1 MMIKVGI
8 IGGGGYTGGELLRLL
23 SFHPRVIIE
32 FVQSNSQ
39 AGKSVA
45 AVHEDL
51 FHLKN
56 LHFIANPPLL
66 ADVIFLCMGHGKS
79 SVFMQENVIPDGV
92 KCIDLG
98 NDFRLDT
105 SFIYGLPELNK
116 EPIKQAKRIANPG
129 CFASAIQLA
138 LLPFAAS
145 QQLNNAIHIHAIT
158 GSTGAGQALSET
170 THFSWRSSNI
180 SIYKAFDHQHI
191 PEILRSLKQL
201 QPDFNQD
208 LHFIPM
214 RGDFTRGILASIYF
228 ESDLT
233 PAELNQLFAAY
244 YDKEPFTHI
253 TDLNPHL
260 KMVVNTNSCVI
271 QVKKQGKC
279 VHLISVLDNLLKGAS
294 GQAVQNMN
302 LMFGLPEME
311 GLNLKSTAF

>member
-1 MMIKVGI
+1 MIKVGV
-8 IGGGGYTGGELLRLL
+8 IGAGGYTGGELLRLL
-23 SFHPRVIIE
+23 AFHPKVVIA
-32 FVQSNSQ
+32 FAQSNSQ
-39 AGKSVA
+39 SGKSVA
-45 AVHEDL
+45 SVHDDL
-51 FHLKN
+51 FQLKD
-56 LHFIANPPLL
+56 LYFLSNPPLL

-79 SVFMQENVIPDGV
+79 SIFMKENVIPNGV

-98 NDFRLDT
+98 NDFRLDS
-105 SFIYGLPELNK
+105 SFIYGLPELNH
-116 EPIKQAKRIANPG
+116 EHIRTAERIANPG

-138 LLPFAAS
+138 LLPFAENHL
-145 QQLNNAIHIHAIT
+145 LNNSIHIHAIT
-158 GSTGAGQALSET
+158 GSTGAGQALSDT

-180 SIYKAFDHQHI
+180 SVYKAFDHQHI
-191 PEILRSLKQL
+191 PEIVRSFKQL

-228 ESDLT
+228 ESDVSQADLDDLF
-233 PAELNQLFAAY
+233 PSYYKNQLFT
-244 YDKEPFTHI
+244 KV

-260 KMVVNTNSCVI
+260 KMVVNTNNCVV

-279 VHLISVLDNLLKGAS
+279 VHIISVLDNLLKGAS

-302 LMFGLPEME
+302 LMFGYPENE

>member
-1 MMIKVGI
+1 MIKVGV
-8 IGGGGYTGGELLRLL
+8 IGAGGYTGGELLRLL
-23 SFHPRVIIE
+23 AFHPKVVIA
-32 FVQSNSQ
+32 FAQSNSQ
-39 AGKSVA
+39 SGKSVA
-45 AVHEDL
+45 SVHDDL
-51 FHLKN
+51 FQLKD
-56 LHFIANPPLL
+56 LYFLSNPPLL

-79 SVFMQENVIPDGV
+79 SIFMKENVIPNGV

-98 NDFRLDT
+98 NDFRLDS
-105 SFIYGLPELNK
+105 SFIYGLPELNHVNIRTA
-116 EPIKQAKRIANPG
+116 ERIANPG

-138 LLPFAAS
+138 LLPFAENHL
-145 QQLNNAIHIHAIT
+145 LNNSIHIHAIT
-158 GSTGAGQALSET
+158 GSTGAGQALSDT

-180 SIYKAFDHQHI
+180 SVYKAFDHQHI
-191 PEILRSLKQL
+191 PEIVRSLRQL

-228 ESDLT
+228 ESDVSQADLDDLF
-233 PAELNQLFAAY
+233 PSYYKNQLFT
-244 YDKEPFTHI
+244 KV

-260 KMVVNTNSCVI
+260 KMVVNTNNCVV

-279 VHLISVLDNLLKGAS
+279 VHIISVLDNLLKGAS

-302 LMFGLPEME
+302 LMFGYPENE

>member
-1 MMIKVGI
+1 MIKVGV
-8 IGGGGYTGGELLRLL
+8 IGAGGYTGGELLRLL
-23 SFHPRVIIE
+23 AFHPKVVIA
-32 FVQSNSQ
+32 FAQSNSQ

-45 AVHEDL
+45 SVHDDL
-51 FHLKN
+51 FQLKD
-56 LHFIANPPLL
+56 LYFLSNPPLL

-79 SVFMQENVIPDGV
+79 SIFMQENVIPNGV

-98 NDFRLDT
+98 NDFRLDS
-105 SFIYGLPELNK
+105 SFIYGLPELNH
-116 EPIKQAKRIANPG
+116 ENIRTADRIANPG

-138 LLPFAAS
+138 LLPFAENHL
-145 QQLNNAIHIHAIT
+145 LNSSIHIHAIT
-158 GSTGAGQALSET
+158 GSTGAGQALSDT

-180 SIYKAFDHQHI
+180 SVYKAFDHQHI

-228 ESDLT
+228 ESDVSQADLDD
-233 PAELNQLFAAY
+233 LFSSYYKNQ
-244 YDKEPFTHI
+244 PFTKV

-260 KMVVNTNSCVI
+260 KMVVNTNNCVV

-279 VHLISVLDNLLKGAS
+279 VHIISVLDNLLKGAS

-302 LMFGLPEME
+302 LMFGYPENE

>member
-1 MMIKVGI
+1 MIKVGV
-8 IGGGGYTGGELLRLL
+8 IGAGGYTGGELLRLL
-23 SFHPRVIIE
+23 AFHPKVVIA
-32 FVQSNSQ
+32 FAQSNSQ
-39 AGKSVA
+39 SGKSVA
-45 AVHEDL
+45 SVHDDL
-51 FHLKN
+51 FQLKD
-56 LHFIANPPLL
+56 LYFLSNPPLL

-79 SVFMQENVIPDGV
+79 SIFMQENVIPNGV

-98 NDFRLDT
+98 NDFRLDS
-105 SFIYGLPELNK
+105 SFIYGLPELNHVNIRTA
-116 EPIKQAKRIANPG
+116 ERIANPG

-138 LLPFAAS
+138 LLPFAENHL
-145 QQLNNAIHIHAIT
+145 LNNSIHIHAIT
-158 GSTGAGQALSET
+158 GSTGAGQALSDT

-180 SIYKAFDHQHI
+180 SVYKAFDHQHI
-191 PEILRSLKQL
+191 PEIVRSLRQL

-228 ESDLT
+228 ESDVSQ
-233 PAELNQLFAAY
+233 ADLNDLFSSY
-244 YDKEPFTHI
+244 YKNQPFTKV

-260 KMVVNTNSCVI
+260 KMVVNTNNCVV

-279 VHLISVLDNLLKGAS
+279 VHIISVLDNLLKGAS

-302 LMFGLPEME
+302 LMFGYSENE

>member
-1 MMIKVGI
+1 MIKVGV
-8 IGGGGYTGGELLRLL
+8 IGAGGYTGGELLRLL
-23 SFHPRVIIE
+23 AFHPKVVIA
-32 FVQSNSQ
+32 FAQSNSQ
-39 AGKSVA
+39 SGKSVA
-45 AVHEDL
+45 SVHDDL
-51 FHLKN
+51 FQLKD
-56 LHFIANPPLL
+56 LYFLSNPPLL

-79 SVFMQENVIPDGV
+79 SIFMKENVIPNGV

-98 NDFRLDT
+98 NDFRLDS
-105 SFIYGLPELNK
+105 SFIYGLPELNH
-116 EPIKQAKRIANPG
+116 EHIRTAERIANPG

-138 LLPFAAS
+138 LLPFAENHL
-145 QQLNNAIHIHAIT
+145 LNNSIHIHAIT
-158 GSTGAGQALSET
+158 GSTGAGQALIDT

-180 SIYKAFDHQHI
+180 SVYKAFDHQHI
-191 PEILRSLKQL
+191 PEIVRSLKQL

-228 ESDLT
+228 ESDVSQADLND
-233 PAELNQLFAAY
+233 LFSSYYKNQLFT
-244 YDKEPFTHI
+244 KV

-260 KMVVNTNSCVI
+260 KMVVNTNNCVV

-279 VHLISVLDNLLKGAS
+279 VHIISVLDNLLKGAS

-302 LMFGLPEME
+302 LMFGYPENE

>member
-1 MMIKVGI
+1 MIKVGV
-8 IGGGGYTGGELLRLL
+8 IGAGGYTGGELLRLL
-23 SFHPRVIIE
+23 AFHPKVVIA
-32 FVQSNSQ
+32 FAQSNSQ
-39 AGKSVA
+39 AGKAVA
-45 AVHEDL
+45 TVHDDL
-51 FHLKN
+51 FQLKD
-56 LHFIANPPLL
+56 LYFLSNPPLL

-79 SVFMQENVIPDGV
+79 SIFMQENVIPNGV

-98 NDFRLDT
+98 NDFRLDS
-105 SFIYGLPELNK
+105 SFIYGLPELNH
-116 EPIKQAKRIANPG
+116 ENIRTAERIANPG

-138 LLPFAAS
+138 LLPFAENHL
-145 QQLNNAIHIHAIT
+145 LNNSIHIHAIT
-158 GSTGAGQALSET
+158 GSTGAGQALSDT

-180 SIYKAFDHQHI
+180 SVYKAFDHQHI
-191 PEILRSLKQL
+191 PEIVRSLKQL

-228 ESDLT
+228 ESDVSQADLDD
-233 PAELNQLFAAY
+233 LFSSYYKNQ
-244 YDKEPFTHI
+244 PFTKV

-260 KMVVNTNSCVI
+260 KMVVNTNNCVV

-279 VHLISVLDNLLKGAS
+279 VHIISVLDNLLKGAS

-302 LMFGLPEME
+302 LMFGYSENE

>member
-1 MMIKVGI
+1 MIKVGV
-8 IGGGGYTGGELLRLL
+8 IGAGGYTGGELLRLL
-23 SFHPRVIIE
+23 AFHPKVVIA
-32 FVQSNSQ
+32 FAQSNSQ
-39 AGKSVA
+39 AGKAVA
-45 AVHEDL
+45 TVHDDL
-51 FHLKN
+51 FQLKD
-56 LHFIANPPLL
+56 LYFLSNPPLL

-79 SVFMQENVIPDGV
+79 SIFMKENVIPNGV

-98 NDFRLDT
+98 NDFRLDS
-105 SFIYGLPELNK
+105 SFIYGLPELNH
-116 EPIKQAKRIANPG
+116 EYIRTAERIANPG

-138 LLPFAAS
+138 LLPFAENHL
-145 QQLNNAIHIHAIT
+145 LNNSIHIHAIT
-158 GSTGAGQALSET
+158 GSTGAGQALSDT

-180 SIYKAFDHQHI
+180 SVYKAFDHQHI
-191 PEILRSLKQL
+191 PEIVRSLRQL

-228 ESDLT
+228 ESDVSQ
-233 PAELNQLFAAY
+233 ADLNDLFSSY
-244 YDKEPFTHI
+244 YKNQPFTKV

-260 KMVVNTNSCVI
+260 KMVVNTNNCVV

-279 VHLISVLDNLLKGAS
+279 VHIISVLDNLLKGAS

-302 LMFGLPEME
+302 LMFGYPENE

>member
-1 MMIKVGI
+1 MIKVGV
-8 IGGGGYTGGELLRLL
+8 IGAGGYTGGELLRLL
-23 SFHPRVIIE
+23 AFHPKVVIA
-32 FVQSNSQ
+32 FAQSNSQ

-45 AVHEDL
+45 SVHDDL
-51 FHLKN
+51 FQLKD
-56 LHFIANPPLL
+56 LYFLSNPPLL

-79 SVFMQENVIPDGV
+79 SIFMQENVIPNGV

-98 NDFRLDT
+98 NDFRLDS
-105 SFIYGLPELNK
+105 SFIYGLPELNH
-116 EPIKQAKRIANPG
+116 ENIRTADRIANPG

-138 LLPFAAS
+138 LLPFAENHL
-145 QQLNNAIHIHAIT
+145 LNSFIHIHAIT
-158 GSTGAGQALSET
+158 GSTGAGQALSDT

-180 SIYKAFDHQHI
+180 SVYKAFDHQHI
-191 PEILRSLKQL
+191 PEIVRSLKQL

-228 ESDLT
+228 ESDVSQADLDD
-233 PAELNQLFAAY
+233 LFSSYYKNQ
-244 YDKEPFTHI
+244 PFTKV

-260 KMVVNTNSCVI
+260 KMVVNTNNCVV

-279 VHLISVLDNLLKGAS
+279 VHIISVLDNLLKGAS

-302 LMFGLPEME
+302 LMFGYPENE

>member
-1 MMIKVGI
+1 MIKVGV
-8 IGGGGYTGGELLRLL
+8 IGAGGYTGGELLRLL
-23 SFHPRVIIE
+23 AFHPKVVIA
-32 FVQSNSQ
+32 FAQSNSQ
-39 AGKSVA
+39 SGKSVA
-45 AVHEDL
+45 SVHDDL
-51 FHLKN
+51 FQLKD
-56 LHFIANPPLL
+56 LYFLSNPPLL

-79 SVFMQENVIPDGV
+79 SIFMKENVIPNGV

-98 NDFRLDT
+98 NDFRLDS
-105 SFIYGLPELNK
+105 SFIYGLPELNH
-116 EPIKQAKRIANPG
+116 EHIRTAERIANPG

-138 LLPFAAS
+138 LLPFAENHL
-145 QQLNNAIHIHAIT
+145 LNNSIHIHAIT
-158 GSTGAGQALSET
+158 GSTGAGQALSDT

-180 SIYKAFDHQHI
+180 SVYKAFDHQHI
-191 PEILRSLKQL
+191 PEIVRSLRQL

-228 ESDLT
+228 ESDVSQADLDD
-233 PAELNQLFAAY
+233 LFSAY
-244 YDKEPFTHI
+244 YKNQPFTKV

-260 KMVVNTNSCVI
+260 KMVVNTNNCVV

-279 VHLISVLDNLLKGAS
+279 VHIISVLDNLLKGAS

-302 LMFGLPEME
+302 LMFGYSENE

>member
-1 MMIKVGI
+1 MIKVGV
-8 IGGGGYTGGELLRLL
+8 IGAGGYTGGELLRLL
-23 SFHPRVIIE
+23 AFHPKVVIA
-32 FVQSNSQ
+32 FAQSNSQ

-45 AVHEDL
+45 SVHDDL
-51 FHLKN
+51 FQLKD
-56 LHFIANPPLL
+56 LYFLSNPPLL

-79 SVFMQENVIPDGV
+79 SIFMQENVIPNGV

-98 NDFRLDT
+98 NDFRLDS
-105 SFIYGLPELNK
+105 SFIYGLPELNH
-116 EPIKQAKRIANPG
+116 ENIRTADRIANPG

-138 LLPFAAS
+138 LLPFAENHL
-145 QQLNNAIHIHAIT
+145 LNSSIHIHAIT
-158 GSTGAGQALSET
+158 GSTGAGQALSDT

-180 SIYKAFDHQHI
+180 SVYKAFDHQHI
-191 PEILRSLKQL
+191 PEILRSIKQL

-208 LHFIPM
+208 VHFIPM

-228 ESDLT
+228 ESDVSQADLDD
-233 PAELNQLFAAY
+233 LFSSYYKNQ
-244 YDKEPFTHI
+244 PFTKV

-260 KMVVNTNSCVI
+260 KMVVNTNNCVV

-279 VHLISVLDNLLKGAS
+279 VHIISVLDNLLKGAS

-302 LMFGLPEME
+302 LIFGYPENE

>member
-1 MMIKVGI
+1 MIKVGV
-8 IGGGGYTGGELLRLL
+8 IGAGGYTGGELLRLL
-23 SFHPRVIIE
+23 AFHPKVVIA
-32 FVQSNSQ
+32 FAQSNSQ
-39 AGKSVA
+39 AGKAVA
-45 AVHEDL
+45 TVHDDL
-51 FHLKN
+51 FQLKD
-56 LHFIANPPLL
+56 LYFLSNPPLL

-79 SVFMQENVIPDGV
+79 SIFMKENVIPNGV

-98 NDFRLDT
+98 NDFRLDS
-105 SFIYGLPELNK
+105 SFIYGLPELNH
-116 EPIKQAKRIANPG
+116 ENIRTAERIANPG

-138 LLPFAAS
+138 LLPFAENHL
-145 QQLNNAIHIHAIT
+145 LNNSIHIHAIT
-158 GSTGAGQALSET
+158 GSTGAGQALSDT

-180 SIYKAFDHQHI
+180 SVYKAFDHQHI
-191 PEILRSLKQL
+191 PEIVRSLKQL

-228 ESDLT
+228 ESDVSQADLDD
-233 PAELNQLFAAY
+233 LFSSYYKNQ
-244 YDKEPFTHI
+244 PFTKV

-260 KMVVNTNSCVI
+260 KMVVNTNNCVV

-279 VHLISVLDNLLKGAS
+279 VHIISVLDNLLKGAS

-302 LMFGLPEME
+302 LMFGYSENE

>member
-1 MMIKVGI
+1 MIKVGV
-8 IGGGGYTGGELLRLL
+8 IGAGGYTGGELLRLL
-23 SFHPRVIIE
+23 AFHPKVVIA
-32 FVQSNSQ
+32 FAQSNSQ
-39 AGKSVA
+39 SGKSVA
-45 AVHEDL
+45 SVHDDL
-51 FHLKN
+51 FQLKD
-56 LHFIANPPLL
+56 LYFLSNPPLL

-79 SVFMQENVIPDGV
+79 SIFMKENVIPNGV

-98 NDFRLDT
+98 NDFRLDS
-105 SFIYGLPELNK
+105 SFIYGLPELNH
-116 EPIKQAKRIANPG
+116 EHIRTAERIANPG

-138 LLPFAAS
+138 LLPFAENHL
-145 QQLNNAIHIHAIT
+145 LNNSIHIHAIT
-158 GSTGAGQALSET
+158 GSTGAGQALSDT

-180 SIYKAFDHQHI
+180 SVYKAFDHQHI
-191 PEILRSLKQL
+191 PEIVRSLKQL

-228 ESDLT
+228 ESDVSQADLDD
-233 PAELNQLFAAY
+233 LFSAY
-244 YDKEPFTHI
+244 YKNQPFTKV

-260 KMVVNTNSCVI
+260 KMVVNTNNCVV

-279 VHLISVLDNLLKGAS
+279 VHIISVLDNLLKGAS

-302 LMFGLPEME
+302 LMFGYSENE

>member
-1 MMIKVGI
+1 MINVGI

-23 SFHPRVIIE
+23 SFHPKVNIA

-45 AVHEDL
+45 AVHDDL
-51 FHLKN
+51 FQLKD
-56 LHFIANPPLL
+56 LYFLANPPLL
-66 ADVIFLCMGHGKS
+66 ADVIFLCMGH
-79 SVFMQENVIPDGV
+79 
-92 KCIDLG
+92 DLG
-98 NDFRLDT
+98 NDFRLDE
-105 SFIYGLPELNK
+105 SFIYGLPELNH
-116 EPIKQAKRIANPG
+116 EPIKKADRIANPG

-138 LLPFAAS
+138 LLPFAENHL
-145 QQLNNAIHIHAIT
+145 LNSSIHIHAIT
-158 GSTGAGQALSET
+158 GSTGAGQALSDT

-180 SIYKAFDHQHI
+180 SVYKAFDHQHI
-191 PEILRSLKQL
+191 PEIVRSLKQL

-214 RGDFTRGILASIYF
+214 RGDFTRGIFASIYF
-228 ESDLT
+228 ESEVSQSDLD
-233 PAELNQLFAAY
+233 NLFSTY
-244 YDKEPFTHI
+244 YKNHFFTKV

-260 KMVVNTNSCVI
+260 KMVVNTNNCVV

-279 VHLISVLDNLLKGAS
+279 VHIISVLDNLLKGAS

-302 LMFGLPEME
+302 LMFGYPEYE

>member
-1 MMIKVGI
+1 MIKVGV
-8 IGGGGYTGGELLRLL
+8 IGAGGYTGGELLRLL
-23 SFHPRVIIE
+23 AFHPKVVIA
-32 FVQSNSQ
+32 FAQSNSQ
-39 AGKSVA
+39 AGKAVA
-45 AVHEDL
+45 TVHDDL
-51 FHLKN
+51 FQLKD
-56 LHFIANPPLL
+56 LYFLSNPPLL

-79 SVFMQENVIPDGV
+79 SIFMKENVIPNGV

-98 NDFRLDT
+98 NDFRLDS
-105 SFIYGLPELNK
+105 SFIYGLPELNHVNIRTA
-116 EPIKQAKRIANPG
+116 ERIANPG

-138 LLPFAAS
+138 LLPFAENHL
-145 QQLNNAIHIHAIT
+145 LNNSIHIHAIT
-158 GSTGAGQALSET
+158 GSTGAGQALSDT

-180 SIYKAFDHQHI
+180 SVYKAFDHQHI
-191 PEILRSLKQL
+191 PEIVRSLRQL

-228 ESDLT
+228 ESDVSQ
-233 PAELNQLFAAY
+233 ADLNDLFSSY
-244 YDKEPFTHI
+244 YKNQPFTKV

-260 KMVVNTNSCVI
+260 KMVVNTNNCVV

-279 VHLISVLDNLLKGAS
+279 VHIISVLDNLLKGAS

-302 LMFGLPEME
+302 LMFGYSENE

>member
-1 MMIKVGI
+1 MINVGI

-23 SFHPRVIIE
+23 SFHPKVNIA

-45 AVHEDL
+45 SVHDDL
-51 FHLKN
+51 FQLKDIYF
-56 LHFIANPPLL
+56 LSNPPLL

-79 SVFMQENVIPDGV
+79 SVFMKENVIPIDI

-98 NDFRLDT
+98 NDFRLDA
-105 SFIYGLPELNK
+105 SFIYGLPELNH
-116 EPIKQAKRIANPG
+116 EHIKKADRIANPG

-138 LLPFAAS
+138 LLPFAEKHL
-145 QQLNNAIHIHAIT
+145 LNNSIHIHAIT
-158 GSTGAGQALSET
+158 GSTGAGQALSDT

-180 SIYKAFDHQHI
+180 SVYKAFDHQHI

-201 QPDFNQD
+201 QPAFNQD
-208 LHFIPM
+208 VHFIPM

-228 ESDLT
+228 ESDLSQ
-233 PAELNQLFAAY
+233 ADLDDLFFTY
-244 YDKEPFTHI
+244 YKNHLFI
-253 TDLNPHL
+253 KVTDLNPHL
-260 KMVVNTNSCVI
+260 KMVVNTNNCVV

-279 VHLISVLDNLLKGAS
+279 VHIISILDNLLKGAS

-302 LMFGLPEME
+302 LMFGFLENE
-311 GLNLKSTAF
+311 GLNLKPTAF

>member
-1 MMIKVGI
+1 MINVGI

-23 SFHPRVIIE
+23 SFHPKVNIA

-45 AVHEDL
+45 AVHDDL
-51 FHLKN
+51 FQLKD
-56 LHFIANPPLL
+56 LYFLANPPLL

-79 SVFMQENVIPDGV
+79 SIFMQENVIPSDV

-98 NDFRLDT
+98 NDFRLDE
-105 SFIYGLPELNK
+105 SFIYGLPELNH
-116 EPIKQAKRIANPG
+116 EHIKKAERIANPG

-138 LLPFAAS
+138 LLPFAEKHL
-145 QQLNNAIHIHAIT
+145 LNSSIHIHAIT
-158 GSTGAGQALSET
+158 GSTGAGQALSDT

-180 SIYKAFDHQHI
+180 SVYKAFDHQHI

-228 ESDLT
+228 ESDVSQEDLDD
-233 PAELNQLFAAY
+233 LFCTY
-244 YDKEPFTHI
+244 YKNHLFTKV

-260 KMVVNTNSCVI
+260 KMVVNTNNCVV

-279 VHLISVLDNLLKGAS
+279 VHIISVLDNLLKGAS

-302 LMFGLPEME
+302 LMFGYPENE

>member
-1 MMIKVGI
+1 MIKVGV
-8 IGGGGYTGGELLRLL
+8 IGAGGYTGGELLRLL
-23 SFHPRVIIE
+23 AFHPKVVIA
-32 FVQSNSQ
+32 FAQSNSQ

-45 AVHEDL
+45 SVHDDL
-51 FHLKN
+51 FQLKD
-56 LHFIANPPLL
+56 LYFLSNPPLL

-79 SVFMQENVIPDGV
+79 SIFMQENVIPNGV

-98 NDFRLDT
+98 NDFRLDS
-105 SFIYGLPELNK
+105 SFIYGLPELNH
-116 EPIKQAKRIANPG
+116 ENIRTADRIANPG

-138 LLPFAAS
+138 LLPFAENHL
-145 QQLNNAIHIHAIT
+145 LNSSIHIHAIT
-158 GSTGAGQALSET
+158 GSTGAGQALSDT

-180 SIYKAFDHQHI
+180 SVYKAFDHQHI
-191 PEILRSLKQL
+191 PEIVRSLKQL

-228 ESDLT
+228 ESDVSQADLDD
-233 PAELNQLFAAY
+233 LFSSYYKNQ
-244 YDKEPFTHI
+244 PFTKV

-260 KMVVNTNSCVI
+260 KMVVNTNNCVV

-279 VHLISVLDNLLKGAS
+279 VHIISVLDNLLKGAS

-302 LMFGLPEME
+302 LIFGYPENE

>member
-1 MMIKVGI
+1 MIKVGV
-8 IGGGGYTGGELLRLL
+8 IGAGGYTGGELLRLL
-23 SFHPRVIIE
+23 AFHPKVVIA
-32 FVQSNSQ
+32 FAQSNSQ
-39 AGKSVA
+39 SGKSVA
-45 AVHEDL
+45 TVHDDL
-51 FHLKN
+51 FQLKD
-56 LHFIANPPLL
+56 LYFLSNPPLL

-79 SVFMQENVIPDGV
+79 SIFMQENVIPNGV

-98 NDFRLDT
+98 NDFRLDS
-105 SFIYGLPELNK
+105 SFIYGLPELNHVNIRTA
-116 EPIKQAKRIANPG
+116 ERIANPG

-138 LLPFAAS
+138 LLPFAENHL
-145 QQLNNAIHIHAIT
+145 LNNSIHIHAIT
-158 GSTGAGQALSET
+158 GSTGAGQALSDT

-180 SIYKAFDHQHI
+180 SVYKAFDHQHI
-191 PEILRSLKQL
+191 PEIVRSLKQL

-228 ESDLT
+228 ESDVSQADLDD
-233 PAELNQLFAAY
+233 LFSAY
-244 YDKEPFTHI
+244 YKNQPFTKV

-260 KMVVNTNSCVI
+260 KMVVNTNNCVV

-279 VHLISVLDNLLKGAS
+279 VHIISVLDNLLKGAS

-302 LMFGLPEME
+302 LMFGYPENE

>member
-1 MMIKVGI
+1 MIKVGV
-8 IGGGGYTGGELLRLL
+8 IGAGGYTGGELLRLL
-23 SFHPRVIIE
+23 AFHPKVVIA
-32 FVQSNSQ
+32 FAQSNSQ
-39 AGKSVA
+39 SGKSVA
-45 AVHEDL
+45 TVHDDL
-51 FHLKN
+51 FQLKD
-56 LHFIANPPLL
+56 LYFLSNPPLL

-79 SVFMQENVIPDGV
+79 SIFMQENVIPNGV

-98 NDFRLDT
+98 NDFRLDS
-105 SFIYGLPELNK
+105 SFIYGLPELNHVNIRTA
-116 EPIKQAKRIANPG
+116 ERIANPG

-138 LLPFAAS
+138 LLPFAENHL
-145 QQLNNAIHIHAIT
+145 LNNSIHIHAIT
-158 GSTGAGQALSET
+158 GSTGAGQALSDT

-180 SIYKAFDHQHI
+180 SVYKAFDHQHI
-191 PEILRSLKQL
+191 PEIVRSLRQL

-228 ESDLT
+228 ESDVSQ
-233 PAELNQLFAAY
+233 ADLNDLFSSY
-244 YDKEPFTHI
+244 YKNQPFTKV

-260 KMVVNTNSCVI
+260 KMVVNTNNCVV

-279 VHLISVLDNLLKGAS
+279 VHIISVLDNLLKGAS

-302 LMFGLPEME
+302 LMFGYPENE

>member
-1 MMIKVGI
+1 MIKVGV
-8 IGGGGYTGGELLRLL
+8 IGAGGYTGGELLRLL
-23 SFHPRVIIE
+23 AFHPKVVIA
-32 FVQSNSQ
+32 FAQSNSQ

-45 AVHEDL
+45 AVHDDL
-51 FHLKN
+51 FQLKD
-56 LHFIANPPLL
+56 LYFLANPPLL

-79 SVFMQENVIPDGV
+79 SIFMQENVIPNGV

-98 NDFRLDT
+98 NDFRLDE
-105 SFIYGLPELNK
+105 SFIYGLPELNH
-116 EPIKQAKRIANPG
+116 EHIKKAERIANPG

-138 LLPFAAS
+138 LLPFAEKHL
-145 QQLNNAIHIHAIT
+145 LNSSIHIHAIT
-158 GSTGAGQALSET
+158 GSTGAGQALSDT

-180 SIYKAFDHQHI
+180 SVYKAFDHQHI
-191 PEILRSLKQL
+191 PEIVRSLRQL

-228 ESDLT
+228 ESDVSQ
-233 PAELNQLFAAY
+233 ADLNDLFSSY
-244 YDKEPFTHI
+244 YKNQPFTKV

-260 KMVVNTNSCVI
+260 KMVVNTNNCVV

-279 VHLISVLDNLLKGAS
+279 VHIISVLDNLLKGAS

-302 LMFGLPEME
+302 LMFGYPENE

>member
-1 MMIKVGI
+1 MIKVGV
-8 IGGGGYTGGELLRLL
+8 IGAGGYTGGELLRLL
-23 SFHPRVIIE
+23 AFHPKVVIA
-32 FVQSNSQ
+32 FAQSNSQ
-39 AGKSVA
+39 SGKSVA
-45 AVHEDL
+45 SVHDDL
-51 FHLKN
+51 FQLKD
-56 LHFIANPPLL
+56 LYFLSNPPLL

-79 SVFMQENVIPDGV
+79 SIFMKENVIPNGV

-98 NDFRLDT
+98 NDFRLDS
-105 SFIYGLPELNK
+105 SFIYGLPELNHVNIRTA
-116 EPIKQAKRIANPG
+116 ERIANPG

-138 LLPFAAS
+138 LLPFAENHL
-145 QQLNNAIHIHAIT
+145 LNNSIHIHAIT
-158 GSTGAGQALSET
+158 GSTGAGQALSDT

-180 SIYKAFDHQHI
+180 SVYKAFDHQHI
-191 PEILRSLKQL
+191 PEIVRSLRQL

-228 ESDLT
+228 ESDVSQ
-233 PAELNQLFAAY
+233 ADLNDLFSSY
-244 YDKEPFTHI
+244 YKNQPFTKV

-260 KMVVNTNSCVI
+260 KMVVNTNNCVV

-279 VHLISVLDNLLKGAS
+279 VHIISVLDNLLKGAS

-302 LMFGLPEME
+302 LMFGYPENE

>member
-1 MMIKVGI
+1 MIKVGV
-8 IGGGGYTGGELLRLL
+8 IGAGGYTGGELLRLL
-23 SFHPRVIIE
+23 AFHPKVVIA
-32 FVQSNSQ
+32 FAQSNSQ
-39 AGKSVA
+39 SGKSVA
-45 AVHEDL
+45 SVHDDL
-51 FHLKN
+51 FQLKD
-56 LHFIANPPLL
+56 LYFLSNPPLL

-79 SVFMQENVIPDGV
+79 SIFMKENVIPNGV

-98 NDFRLDT
+98 NDFRLDS
-105 SFIYGLPELNK
+105 SFIYGLPELNH
-116 EPIKQAKRIANPG
+116 ENIRTAERIANPG

-138 LLPFAAS
+138 LLPFAENHL
-145 QQLNNAIHIHAIT
+145 LNNSIHIHAIT
-158 GSTGAGQALSET
+158 GSTGAGQALSDT

-180 SIYKAFDHQHI
+180 SVYKAFDHQHI
-191 PEILRSLKQL
+191 PEIVRSLKQL

-228 ESDLT
+228 ESDVSQADLDD
-233 PAELNQLFAAY
+233 LFSSYYKNQ
-244 YDKEPFTHI
+244 PFTKV

-260 KMVVNTNSCVI
+260 KMVVNTNNCVV

-279 VHLISVLDNLLKGAS
+279 VHIISVLDNLLKGAS

-302 LMFGLPEME
+302 LMFGYSENE

>member
-1 MMIKVGI
+1 MIKVGV
-8 IGGGGYTGGELLRLL
+8 IGAGGYTGGELLRLL
-23 SFHPRVIIE
+23 AFHPKVVIA
-32 FVQSNSQ
+32 FAQSNSQ
-39 AGKSVA
+39 SGKSVA
-45 AVHEDL
+45 SVHDDL
-51 FHLKN
+51 FQLKD
-56 LHFIANPPLL
+56 LYFLSNPPLL

-79 SVFMQENVIPDGV
+79 SIFMKENVIPNGV

-98 NDFRLDT
+98 NDFRLDS
-105 SFIYGLPELNK
+105 SFIYGLPELNH
-116 EPIKQAKRIANPG
+116 EYIRTAERIANPG

-138 LLPFAAS
+138 LLPFAENHL
-145 QQLNNAIHIHAIT
+145 LNNSIHIHAIT
-158 GSTGAGQALSET
+158 GSTGAGQALSDT

-180 SIYKAFDHQHI
+180 SVYKAFDHQHI
-191 PEILRSLKQL
+191 PEIVRSLRQL

-228 ESDLT
+228 ESDVSQ
-233 PAELNQLFAAY
+233 ADLNDLFSSY
-244 YDKEPFTHI
+244 YKNQPFTKV

-260 KMVVNTNSCVI
+260 KMVVNTNNCVV

-279 VHLISVLDNLLKGAS
+279 VHIISVLDNLLKGAS

-302 LMFGLPEME
+302 LMFGYPENE

>member
-1 MMIKVGI
+1 MIKVGV
-8 IGGGGYTGGELLRLL
+8 IGAGGYTGGELLRLL
-23 SFHPRVIIE
+23 AFHPKVVIA
-32 FVQSNSQ
+32 FAQSNSQ
-39 AGKSVA
+39 AGKAVA
-45 AVHEDL
+45 TVHDDL
-51 FHLKN
+51 FQLKD
-56 LHFIANPPLL
+56 LYFLSNPPLL

-79 SVFMQENVIPDGV
+79 SIFMQENVIPNGV

-98 NDFRLDT
+98 NDFRLDS
-105 SFIYGLPELNK
+105 SFIYGLPELNH
-116 EPIKQAKRIANPG
+116 ENIRTAERIANPG

-138 LLPFAAS
+138 LLPFAENHL
-145 QQLNNAIHIHAIT
+145 LNNSIHIHAIT
-158 GSTGAGQALSET
+158 GSTGAGQALSDT

-180 SIYKAFDHQHI
+180 SVYKAFDHQHI
-191 PEILRSLKQL
+191 PEIVRSLRQL

-228 ESDLT
+228 ESDVSQVDLDD
-233 PAELNQLFAAY
+233 LFSAY
-244 YDKEPFTHI
+244 YKNQPFTKV

-260 KMVVNTNSCVI
+260 KMVVNTNNCVV

-279 VHLISVLDNLLKGAS
+279 VHIISVLDNLLKGAS

-302 LMFGLPEME
+302 LMFGYSENE

>member
-1 MMIKVGI
+1 MIKVGV
-8 IGGGGYTGGELLRLL
+8 IGAGGYTGGELLRLL
-23 SFHPRVIIE
+23 AFHPKVVIA
-32 FVQSNSQ
+32 FAQSNSQ

-45 AVHEDL
+45 SVHDDL
-51 FHLKN
+51 FQLKD
-56 LHFIANPPLL
+56 LYFLSNPPLL

-79 SVFMQENVIPDGV
+79 SLFMQENVIPNGV

-98 NDFRLDT
+98 NDFRLDS
-105 SFIYGLPELNK
+105 SFIYGLPELNH
-116 EPIKQAKRIANPG
+116 ENIRTAERIANPG

-138 LLPFAAS
+138 LLPFAENHL
-145 QQLNNAIHIHAIT
+145 LNNSIHIHAIT
-158 GSTGAGQALSET
+158 GSTGAGQALSDT

-180 SIYKAFDHQHI
+180 SVYKAFDHQHI
-191 PEILRSLKQL
+191 PEIVRSLKQL

-228 ESDLT
+228 DSDVSQADLDD
-233 PAELNQLFAAY
+233 LFSSYYKNQ
-244 YDKEPFTHI
+244 PFTKV

-260 KMVVNTNSCVI
+260 KMVVNTNNCVV

-279 VHLISVLDNLLKGAS
+279 VHIISVLDNLLKGAS

-302 LMFGLPEME
+302 LMFGYPENE

>member
-1 MMIKVGI
+1 MIKVGV
-8 IGGGGYTGGELLRLL
+8 IGAGGYTGGELLRLL
-23 SFHPRVIIE
+23 AFHPKVVIA
-32 FVQSNSQ
+32 FAQSNSQ
-39 AGKSVA
+39 AGKAVA
-45 AVHEDL
+45 TVHDDL
-51 FHLKN
+51 FQLKD
-56 LHFIANPPLL
+56 LYFLSNPPLL
-66 ADVIFLCMGHGKS
+66 AEVIFLCMGRGKS
-79 SVFMQENVIPDGV
+79 SIFMKENVIPNGV

-98 NDFRLDT
+98 NDFRLDS
-105 SFIYGLPELNK
+105 SFIYGLPELNH
-116 EPIKQAKRIANPG
+116 EHIRTAERIANPG

-138 LLPFAAS
+138 LLPFAENHL
-145 QQLNNAIHIHAIT
+145 LNNSIHIHAIT
-158 GSTGAGQALSET
+158 GSTGAGQALSDT

-180 SIYKAFDHQHI
+180 SVYKAFDHQHI

-228 ESDLT
+228 ESDISQSDLD
-233 PAELNQLFAAY
+233 NLFSTY
-244 YDKEPFTHI
+244 YKNHSFTKV

-260 KMVVNTNSCVI
+260 KMVVNTNNCVV

-279 VHLISVLDNLLKGAS
+279 VHIISVLDNLLKGAS

-302 LMFGLPEME
+302 LMFGYPENE

>member
-1 MMIKVGI
+1 MIKVGV
-8 IGGGGYTGGELLRLL
+8 IGAGGYTGGELLRLL
-23 SFHPRVIIE
+23 AFHPKVVIA
-32 FVQSNSQ
+32 FAQSNSQ
-39 AGKSVA
+39 SGKSVA
-45 AVHEDL
+45 SVHDDL
-51 FHLKN
+51 FQLKD
-56 LHFIANPPLL
+56 LYFLSNPPLL

-79 SVFMQENVIPDGV
+79 SIFMKENVIPNGV

-98 NDFRLDT
+98 NDFRLDS
-105 SFIYGLPELNK
+105 SFIYGLPELNH
-116 EPIKQAKRIANPG
+116 EHIRTAERIANPG

-138 LLPFAAS
+138 LLPFAENHL
-145 QQLNNAIHIHAIT
+145 LNNSIHIHAIT
-158 GSTGAGQALSET
+158 GSTGAGQALSDT

-180 SIYKAFDHQHI
+180 SVYKAFDHQHI
-191 PEILRSLKQL
+191 PEIVRSLKQL

-228 ESDLT
+228 ESDVSQADLDD
-233 PAELNQLFAAY
+233 LFSAY
-244 YDKEPFTHI
+244 YKNQPFTKV

-260 KMVVNTNSCVI
+260 KMVVNTNNCVV

-279 VHLISVLDNLLKGAS
+279 VHIISVLDNLLKGAS

-302 LMFGLPEME
+302 LMFGYPENE

>member
-1 MMIKVGI
+1 MIKVGV
-8 IGGGGYTGGELLRLL
+8 IGAGGYTGGELLRLL
-23 SFHPRVIIE
+23 AFHPKVVIA
-32 FVQSNSQ
+32 FAQSNSQ
-39 AGKSVA
+39 AGKAVA
-45 AVHEDL
+45 TVHDDL
-51 FHLKN
+51 FQLKD
-56 LHFIANPPLL
+56 LYFLSNPPLL

-79 SVFMQENVIPDGV
+79 SIFMQENVIPNGV

-98 NDFRLDT
+98 NDFRLDS
-105 SFIYGLPELNK
+105 SFIYGLPELNH
-116 EPIKQAKRIANPG
+116 ENIRTAERIANPG

-138 LLPFAAS
+138 LLPFAENHL
-145 QQLNNAIHIHAIT
+145 LNNSIHIHAIT
-158 GSTGAGQALSET
+158 GSTGAGQALSDT

-180 SIYKAFDHQHI
+180 SVYKAFDHQHI
-191 PEILRSLKQL
+191 PEIVRSLRQL

-228 ESDLT
+228 ESDVSQ
-233 PAELNQLFAAY
+233 ADLNDLFSSY
-244 YDKEPFTHI
+244 YKNQPFTKV

-260 KMVVNTNSCVI
+260 KMVVNTNNCVV

-279 VHLISVLDNLLKGAS
+279 VHIISVLDNLLKGAS

-302 LMFGLPEME
+302 LMFGYSENE

>member
-1 MMIKVGI
+1 MIKVGV
-8 IGGGGYTGGELLRLL
+8 IGAGGYTGGELLRLL
-23 SFHPRVIIE
+23 AFHPKVVIA
-32 FVQSNSQ
+32 FAQSNSQ

-45 AVHEDL
+45 SVHDDL
-51 FHLKN
+51 FQLKD
-56 LHFIANPPLL
+56 LYFLSNPPLL

-79 SVFMQENVIPDGV
+79 SIFMQENVIPNGV

-98 NDFRLDT
+98 NDFRLDS
-105 SFIYGLPELNK
+105 SFIYGLPELNH
-116 EPIKQAKRIANPG
+116 ENIRTADRIANPG

-138 LLPFAAS
+138 LLPFAENHL
-145 QQLNNAIHIHAIT
+145 LNSSIHIHAIT
-158 GSTGAGQALSET
+158 GSTGAGQALSDT

-180 SIYKAFDHQHI
+180 SVYKAFDHQHI
-191 PEILRSLKQL
+191 PEIVRSLKQL

-228 ESDLT
+228 ESDLSQ
-233 PAELNQLFAAY
+233 ADLDDLFSSYYKNQ
-244 YDKEPFTHI
+244 PFTKV

-260 KMVVNTNSCVI
+260 KMVVNTNHCVV

-279 VHLISVLDNLLKGAS
+279 VHIISVLDNLLKGAS

-302 LMFGLPEME
+302 LMFGYPENE